1 MEGEGGVVTLGITK
15 WRHAGK
21 CFAAVEDR
29 DGRGEDSTESLFLKE
44 LKRRGL
50 SSRKTES
57 ESTAR
62 TTTSAPPSPPNEV
75 QRSQLEVSRA
85 LNSEGL
91 EGLIPRAK
99 ELLKLGL
106 SFFLAFGPLILAF
119 VGLAATLY
127 FLFGNQFIH
136 GGRSSMGVP
145 QYVDPY
151 ELLGQPTVDPMVPL
165 R

>member
-1 MEGEGGVVTLGITK
+1 M
-15 WRHAGK
+15 HM
-21 CFAAVEDR
+21 
-29 DGRGEDSTESLFLKE
+29 
-44 LKRRGL
+44 
-50 SSRKTES
+50 
-57 ESTAR
+57 
-62 TTTSAPPSPPNEV
+62 
-75 QRSQLEVSRA
+75 Q
-85 LNSEGL
+85 
-91 EGLIPRAK
+91 GLIPRAK